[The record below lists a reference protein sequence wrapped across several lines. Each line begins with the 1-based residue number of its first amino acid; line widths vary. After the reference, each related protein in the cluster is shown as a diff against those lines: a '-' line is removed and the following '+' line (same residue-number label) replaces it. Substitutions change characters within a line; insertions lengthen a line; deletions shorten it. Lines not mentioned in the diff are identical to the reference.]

1 MKQVVHAACPHDC
14 PDACGVLITVQ
25 DGRATK
31 IQGDPE
37 HPVTR
42 GFLCAKVAKYL
53 DRVYSPD
60 RVLYPM
66 RRIGPKGPGAGQG
79 SFAPHDRVKDPLPH
93 SQNPQNQNPH
103 GQDLRETWERISWDE
118 ALDEIA
124 TRLRA
129 IAGEFGSEAILPY
142 SFGGTLGA
150 LNSASM
156 DRRFFHRLGA
166 SQLERAIC
174 SAAGEAGLES
184 VLGVKMGTEP
194 EQFRHSKYIIAWA
207 SNIHANNV
215 HLWPFIAEARRNG
228 AKLVVI
234 DPYRTRTAACADWYL
249 PINPGTDAAL
259 ALGMMHV
266 IIGENLH
273 DADYV
278 AKYTLGFEQL
288 REKVKEYPPERAAQ
302 WTGISAADI
311 RKLALEYAT
320 VRPSVIRLNYGVQRS
335 EGGGMAT
342 RAIVMLPCIL
352 GSWKE
357 IGGGLQMSTSGATA
371 FRTEVLK
378 RPDLMKVALGR
389 EARTINMVELGRVL
403 NTLNDPPVKALFVY
417 GSNPAAVA
425 PRHNEVVRGLLRP
438 DLFTVV
444 HEQFFTD
451 TTDYADIVLPATT
464 FFEHK
469 DLQKAYG
476 HYYLQVS
483 NQAIAPLGECRS
495 NVEVFRA
502 LAERMGFEEE
512 CFVETVDEMIDAA
525 LDSKDPWL
533 EGISRERLEQGQ
545 VRLNFGTHV
554 ADAQA
559 AELRSARPGQ
569 RPGPTQTDLIQTDS
583 TQAEPFL
590 PFARGGFR
598 TASGK
603 AELYS
608 EAVKALGLDPVA
620 NFTPPSES
628 RHGTKQSTLPLELL
642 ARKADNFLN
651 STFSNVPS
659 VREMEEPGLLEISA
673 ADAQARGIGNGDEV
687 RVFNHRGDI
696 VLRARVDGKV
706 QPGVV
711 SATLNWAK
719 MTPGFQSINALTSEK
734 LTDMGNSATFYSVL
748 VEVELSKPSP

>member
-1 MKQVVHAACPHDC
+1 MKQVVKAACPHDC

-37 HPVTR
+37 HPVTQ

-66 RRIGPKGPGAGQG
+66 RRVGPKGPAAGAAVAGGSARATRAGQPRAAVPTC
-79 SFAPHDRVKDPLPH
+79 SN
-93 SQNPQNQNPH
+93 SI
-103 GQDLRETWERISWDE
+103 WERISWDE
-118 ALDEIA
+118 ALDEITA
-124 TRLRA
+124 RFRA
-129 IAGEFGSEAILPY
+129 ISAEFGSEAILPY
-142 SFGGTLGA
+142 SYGGTLGA
-150 LNSASM
+150 LNGASM

-166 SQLERAIC
+166 SQLDRTIC
-174 SAAGEAGLES
+174 SAAGEAGLKS
-184 VLGVKMGTEP
+184 VLGVKLGTEP

-207 SNIHANNV
+207 SNIHGNNV
-215 HLWPFIAEARRNG
+215 HLWPFITEARRNG

-234 DPYRTRTAACADWYL
+234 DPYRTRTAECADWYL
-249 PINPGTDAAL
+249 PINLGTDAAL

-266 IIGENLH
+266 IISENLH
-273 DADYV
+273 DAEYV

-288 REKVKEYPPERAAQ
+288 CEKVKQYPPERVAQ
-302 WTGISAADI
+302 WTGIAAEDI
-311 RKLALEYAT
+311 RKLAREYAT
-320 VRPSVIRLNYGVQRS
+320 VRPAVIRLNYGVQRS

-342 RAIVMLPCIL
+342 RAIVMLPCIT
-352 GSWKE
+352 GSWRE
-357 IGGGLQMSTSGATA
+357 IGGGLQMSLSGAADLNTA
-371 FRTEVLK
+371 ALK
-378 RPDLMKVALGR
+378 RPDLMTTVLGR
-389 EARTINMVELGRVL
+389 EARTINMVELGRAL
-403 NTLNDPPVKALFVY
+403 NSIDDPPVKALLVY
-417 GSNPAAVA
+417 NSNPAAVC
-425 PRHNEVVRGLLRP
+425 PRHDEVVRGLLRQ

-495 NVEVFRA
+495 NVDVFRA
-502 LAERMGFEEE
+502 LAQRLGFEED
-512 CFVETVDEMIDAA
+512 CFRESIDEMIDLA
-525 LDSKDPWL
+525 LESKDPWM
-533 EGISRERLEQGQ
+533 EGIGRERLERGQ
-545 VRLNFGTHV
+545 VRLKFEDVPTSSTE
-554 ADAQA
+554 D
-559 AELRSARPGQ
+559 RS
-569 RPGPTQTDLIQTDS
+569 
-583 TQAEPFL
+583 PFL
-590 PFARGGFR
+590 PFAQGNFR

-608 EAVKALGLDPVA
+608 EALRAEGLDPVVS
-620 NFTPPSES
+620 FTPPTES
-628 RHGTKQSTLPLELL
+628 RHGRMKDSLPLELL

-651 STFSNVPS
+651 STFTNVPS
-659 VREMEEPGLLEISA
+659 VQAMEETGLLEISA
-673 ADAQARGIGNGDEV
+673 ADARARGIADGARV
-687 RVFNHRGDI
+687 RVFNRRGEMF
-696 VLRARVDGKV
+696 LKARVDGKV

-711 SATLNWAK
+711 AARLNWAK
-719 MTPGFQSINALTSEK
+719 MTPGFQSINSLTSEK

>member
-14 PDACGVLITVQ
+14 PDACGVLITVE

-60 RVLYPM
+60 RVLCPM
-66 RRIGPKGPGAGQG
+66 RRIAAKGPEAGQR
-79 SFAPHDRVKDPLPH
+79 SFAPH
-93 SQNPQNQNPH
+93 
-103 GQDLRETWERISWDE
+103 GQPRAAVPTQAEATHVWQRISWDE
-118 ALDEIA
+118 ALDEI
-124 TRLRA
+124 TLRLRA

-166 SQLERAIC
+166 SQLDRAIC

-184 VLGVKMGTEP
+184 VYGVKMGTEP
-194 EQFRHSKYIIAWA
+194 EQFRHAKYIIAWA
-207 SNIHANNV
+207 ANIHANNV

-266 IIGENLH
+266 IFAESLH
-273 DADYV
+273 DADYLS
-278 AKYTLGFEQL
+278 KNTLGHEQL
-288 REKVKEYPPERAAQ
+288 QERVKDYPPERVAH
-302 WTGISAADI
+302 WTGISADDI
-311 RKLALEYAT
+311 RKLAIEYAT

-335 EGGGMAT
+335 ERGGMAT
-342 RAIVMLPCIL
+342 RAVCMLPCVV

-357 IGGGLQMSTSGATA
+357 IGGGLQMSTSGAFDLNSDA
-371 FRTEVLK
+371 LK
-378 RPDLMKVALGR
+378 RTDLMQSALGR

-403 NTLNDPPVKALFVY
+403 NTVNDPPVKALFVY
-417 GSNPAAVA
+417 GSNPAAVC
-425 PRHNEVVRGLLRP
+425 PQHNEVVRGLLRT

-483 NQAIAPLGECRS
+483 HQAIAPLGECRS

-512 CFVETVDEMIDAA
+512 CFRESVDEMIDIA
-525 LDSKDPWL
+525 LDSKNPWL
-533 EGISRERLEQGQ
+533 EGISRERLESDPH
-545 VRLNFGTHV
+545 VRLNFEEQE
-554 ADAQA
+554 DAGEDA
-559 AELRSARPGQ
+559 PR
-569 RPGPTQTDLIQTDS
+569 
-583 TQAEPFL
+583 PFL
-590 PFARGGFR
+590 PFAHGNFR
-598 TASGK
+598 TTSGK

-608 EAVKALGLDPVA
+608 ERLKAQGLDPVA
-620 NFTPPSES
+620 NFIPPTES
-628 RHGTKQSTLPLELL
+628 RHGKKENAPPLELL

-651 STFSNVPS
+651 STFTNVAS
-659 VREMEEPGLLEISA
+659 VREMEEMGLLKICSS
-673 ADAQARGIGNGDEV
+673 DAKARGIRDGDKV
-687 RVFNHRGDI
+687 RVYNQRGDI
-696 VLRARVDGKV
+696 LLKARVDGKV

-711 SATLNWAK
+711 SASLNWAK
-719 MTPGFQSINALTSEK
+719 MTPGFQSINSLTSEK
-734 LTDMGNSATFYSVL
+734 LADMGNSATFYSVL
-748 VEVELSKPSP
+748 VEVELSKP